1 VSTTREAGSGQAR
14 RAPFVL
20 LLVGLVVGGLCTLL
34 ALNTASA
41 AEQVRRHDL
50 AARNADITAAL
61 VELRAE
67 VAASAAPAA
76 LANAAA
82 RLGMVP
88 NGNPAFLSEARD
100 GRVVVL
106 GSASPASAVPTPAPS
121 PRPTPA
127 AVPAPAHGASP
138 TAARPTA
145 ATPVNRPATA
155 QPSPA
160 NRPVPAATLPG
171 GPR

>member
-1 VSTTREAGSGQAR
+1 VSTTRDDGRGQAR

-41 AEQVRRHDL
+41 AEQVRRHGL
-50 AARNADITAAL
+50 AVRNADVTAAL
-61 VELRAE
+61 VELRAA
-67 VAASAAPAA
+67 VAASAAPGA

-88 NGNPAFLSEARD
+88 NANPAFLSQAPN

-106 GSASPASAVPTPAPS
+106 GSASPASAVPTPAPT
-121 PRPTPA
+121 RPPAPA
-127 AVPAPAHGASP
+127 AVPAPVHGASP
-138 TAARPTA
+138 TAARRPA
-145 ATPVNRPATA
+145 AAPANRPATA
-155 QPSPA
+155 QPNPA
-160 NRPVPAATLPG
+160 AGPVPAATLPG